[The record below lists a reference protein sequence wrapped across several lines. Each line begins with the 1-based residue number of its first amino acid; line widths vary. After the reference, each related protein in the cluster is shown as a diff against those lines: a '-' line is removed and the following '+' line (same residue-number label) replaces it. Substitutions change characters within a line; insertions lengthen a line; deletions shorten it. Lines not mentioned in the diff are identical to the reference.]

1 MDNIDIEIFRTIYYN
16 TLEMLLNRKYNVKKY
31 MNNQGRT
38 KKFIELSNEEL
49 IKKYKENN
57 CSIDLFENNKKVQ
70 IYFCNEK
77 LGIVQIKELLIKL
90 LEQKIE
96 HIILITKNKLTSY
109 AKKEMNNL
117 GKNLEKEIF
126 YTNEMTYNIIK
137 HELVPKHELLNSE
150 ETKLMIEK
158 FGKKIPNIKITDK
171 ICRYYN
177 GKIDQIFRIYRK
189 DKIYYRIVV
198 L

>member
-1 MDNIDIEIFRTIYYN
+1 MENIDIDDFKIIYHN
-16 TLEMLLNRKYNVKKY
+16 TLEMLLTRKYNIDKYINNKKI
-31 MNNQGRT
+31 
-38 KKFIELSNEEL
+38 IEVTNEEL

-57 CSIDLFENNKKVQ
+57 CKIDLFENNKKVQ
-70 IYFCNEK
+70 VFFCNEK
-77 LGIVQIKELLIKL
+77 LGVTQTKELLTSL

-109 AKKEMNNL
+109 AKKEMLNL

-126 YTNEMTYNIIK
+126 YNSEMIYNIIK
-137 HELVPKHELLNSE
+137 HELVPKHELLTLE
-150 ETKLMIEK
+150 ETRLMIEK

-171 ICRYYN
+171 VCRYYN

-189 DKIYYRIVV
+189 NKIYYRIVT